1 MKKSCLLIT
10 VCCLV
15 GITAFTQTVNPV
27 LINLKQLAD
36 FELSHP
42 DLPGRCATCPK
53 KEKDG
58 GWKGLKDMQVPKGAT
73 IKIQSPGN
81 LRPAAPNNPAT
92 PNRPQ
97 TPSPTPNQT
106 FLGHIDQGQS
116 IPPDTHGAIG
126 PNHVVTATNDF
137 LIVHT
142 KSGNVLST
150 VSIGTFA
157 GVPNTCDPYIQYD
170 PKSQRWFYVAIDC
183 GGQDNNRLAVLV
195 SASDDPAG
203 NWFRYSFVPNLPGG
217 AFSLDHPYLGFD
229 DRWLVVSGRKFPGSA
244 SFSGPVLFI
253 MDKANLIA
261 NGAIVF
267 GTNAQAIEK
276 TAADGDSPLPV
287 TVFGNNP
294 NVNTFY
300 VLQNWNAASSTIR
313 LSTVTGNIPNATWN
327 TTTAVFPSGGAAYTS
342 SPGDIA
348 EQTGES
354 RKLATND
361 ARISSGV
368 MVNGNI
374 WCAQHVG
381 ISPTNVAVQ
390 WWQLDGLS
398 GGSFGNILQRG
409 RIGDGIANNYRWF
422 PSIAV
427 NKSEDVI
434 IGYTVSSNTSRVSS
448 AYSFRTNATPVN
460 TMMDEYIYKVG
471 LSTYYKTFGSSRARW
486 GDYSHSAIDPV
497 DESLWT
503 IQEYADLRL
512 GTADNDSRFGVWW
525 AQVLPLS
532 ALFQTDVSIGSVT
545 EPASGLIC
553 NTLITPK
560 ITIRNIGLDTLKT
573 VEVGMILDGVPL
585 GNITVLNNLS
595 LVTFASSPV
604 ISLLPDVAPAPGLH
618 TLLVYTANP
627 NGKADDR
634 TSNDTTTVI
643 FTIAPTLSLP
653 YAESFETLP
662 FPPANGSA
670 VKNENAGSVTWR
682 RTTQAGNPGTAS
694 MILNAFNY
702 QDIGQRD
709 LYQSPKINVAILDSV
724 EVNFN
729 VAYKTYDGSSDS
741 LLVLYSPDCGKTWLP
756 TGYVKGGAE
765 LSTSK
770 GSTTASFIPTASEW
784 RSEKVILK
792 NFCETNLQSVIL
804 GFQSYNDFGNNIY
817 VDGINISGFASAS
830 RNIVLNAIDAPPLAV
845 CDNSLSPAVRFSNA
859 GADTIRSLKINY
871 RVDGGA
877 VTTFNWTGSLPKCS
891 SASLVLNP
899 ATTTAGTHVLTVFTT
914 DPNGLGDLVTFN
926 DTLRKTFTVYNTTPL
941 PAPVSEDF
949 ETTSIPRNNW
959 GIQNPDG
966 LKTWERTTATAKTG
980 VASLWI
986 NNPATGNTTKAI
998 DHFITPIVANSI
1010 SIDSMFVSWDYAY
1023 KAGAS
1028 YPGSTVLPLDTLEVL
1043 VTKDCG
1049 VSFTSVW
1056 KKWGEELQ
1064 TVNDPNYSNTTT
1076 FTPNS
1081 ATEWKA
1087 GRIYL
1092 TPYVGAE
1099 TFQVY
1104 FSMKSNQQNNLYL
1117 DNVNISSKTLPQRL
1131 KNQGYLIYPNPF
1143 HQSFLVHHSFPPVEL
1158 QSMQVF
1164 NSAGQLVWHK
1174 RYNGNANTEI
1184 NIDLDNMSGG
1194 VYILK
1199 MMYSNKMVVERI
1211 VKR

>member
-1 MKKSCLLIT
+1 MKKNCLLIT

-15 GITAFTQTVNPV
+15 GIAAFTQTVSPV

-36 FELSHP
+36 FEIDHTELSRP
-42 DLPGRCATCPK
+42 CTYCPK
-53 KEKDG
+53 REIDG
-58 GWKGLKDMQVPKGAT
+58 GWKGLKDMPVPKGAN
-73 IKIQSPGN
+73 IKIQAPAN
-81 LRPAAPNNPAT
+81 IRPVIPNNPVI

-97 TPSPTPNQT
+97 TASPAPNQT
-106 FLGHIDQGQS
+106 FLGHTDLGLS

-126 PNHVVTATNDF
+126 PNHVVTASND
-137 LIVHT
+137 LLRVHT

-150 VSIGTFA
+150 VSIGAFA

-170 PKSQRWFYVAIDC
+170 PQSQRWFYVAIDC

-195 SASDDPAG
+195 SASNDPTG

-229 DRWLVVSGRKFPGSA
+229 DRWLVVSGRKFPGSN

-253 MDKANLIA
+253 MDKANLVA
-261 NGAIVF
+261 NGTIVF

-287 TVFGNNP
+287 TVYGNNP
-294 NVNTFY
+294 NTNTFY
-300 VLQNWNAASSTIR
+300 VLQNWNAAGSTIR
-313 LSTVTGNIPNATWN
+313 LSTVTGNIPNANWN
-327 TTTAVFPSGGAAYTS
+327 TATAVFPSGGAGYTS

-348 EQTGES
+348 EQSGDS

-374 WCAQHVG
+374 WCAQHIG

-390 WWQLDGLS
+390 WWQLNGTS
-398 GGSFGNILQRG
+398 GGGFGNILQRG
-409 RIGDGIANNYRWF
+409 RIGDGMTNNYRWF

-434 IGYTVSSNTSRVSS
+434 IGYTVSSNTSSVSS
-448 AYSFRTNATPVN
+448 AYSFRTNSTPAN
-460 TMMDEYIYKVG
+460 TTMDEYIYKVG
-471 LSTYYKTFGSSRARW
+471 LSTYYKTFGGTRARW

-503 IQEYADLRL
+503 IQEYADQRL

-545 EPASGLIC
+545 EPAAGLTC

-560 ITIRNIGLDTLKT
+560 ITIRNIGFDTLKT
-573 VEVGMILDGVPL
+573 VEIGMILDGVPL
-585 GNITVLNNLS
+585 GNITILNNLT
-595 LVTFASSPV
+595 LVTFASSQV
-604 ISLLPDVAPAPGLH
+604 ISLSPDFTPVPGVH
-618 TLLVYTANP
+618 TLQVYTANP
-627 NGKADDR
+627 NGKQDER

-643 FTIAPTLSLP
+643 FTIATTLTLP
-653 YAESFETLP
+653 YTESFETLP

-670 VKNENAGSVTWR
+670 IKNENAGSVTWR

-729 VAYKTYDGSSDS
+729 VAYKIYDGSSDS

-756 TGYVKGGAE
+756 TGYVKGGSE

-770 GSTTASFIPTASEW
+770 GSTTANFIPTVSEW

-792 NFCETNLQSVIL
+792 NFCEKNLQSVII

-817 VDGINISGFASAS
+817 VDGIDIKGFASAS
-830 RNIVLNAIDAPPLAV
+830 RNIVMDAIDAPPMAV
-845 CDNSLSPAVRFSNA
+845 CTNSVLPSVRFRNA
-859 GADTIRSLKINY
+859 GADTIWSLKINY
-871 RVDGGA
+871 QVDGGA

-891 SASLVLNP
+891 SVSLVLDP
-899 ATTTAGTHVLTVFTT
+899 ANTSAGTHILTVFTT
-914 DPNGLGDLVTFN
+914 DPNGLDDLVAAN
-926 DTLRKTFTVYNTTPL
+926 DTIRKNFTVYNSSPL
-941 PAPVSEDF
+941 PTPITEDF
-949 ETTSIPRNNW
+949 ETINIPLNNW

-966 LKTWERTTATAKTG
+966 LKTWERTATAAKTG
-980 VASLWI
+980 AASLWI
-986 NNPATGNTTKAI
+986 NNPATGNATKTV
-998 DHFITPIVANSI
+998 DHFITPIVANNP

-1043 VTKDCG
+1043 ITKDCG

-1081 ATEWKA
+1081 ATEWKST
-1087 GRIYL
+1087 RVYL
-1092 TPYVGAE
+1092 TPHVGAE
-1099 TFQVY
+1099 SYQLY
-1104 FSMKSNQQNNLYL
+1104 FSAKSNQQNNLYL
-1117 DNVNISSKTLPQRL
+1117 DNVNISSKILPQRL
-1131 KNQGYLIYPNPF
+1131 KNQGYLIYPNPT
-1143 HQSFLVHHSFPPVEL
+1143 HQLLLVHHVLPPVEL
-1158 QSMQVF
+1158 QLVQVF
-1164 NSAGQLVWHK
+1164 NSAGQLVWDK

-1184 NIDLDNMSGG
+1184 FIDLRNLSGG

-1199 MMYSNKMVVERI
+1199 MIYSNKMVVERI
-1211 VKR
+1211 VKN